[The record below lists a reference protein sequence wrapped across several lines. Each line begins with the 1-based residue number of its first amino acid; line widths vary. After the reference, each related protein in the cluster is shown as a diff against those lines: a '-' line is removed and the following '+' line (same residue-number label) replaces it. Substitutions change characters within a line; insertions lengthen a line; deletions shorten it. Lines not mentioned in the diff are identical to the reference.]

1 MNEVFLVQYS
11 VLYNLRFLNLQFN
24 YISWLNRANFL
35 SFSEKKGD
43 TKRFL
48 KNGESWLNLGDWC
61 NENKMCDSYF
71 NGDRGDII

>member
-48 KNGESWLNLGDWC
+48 
-61 NENKMCDSYF
+61 
-71 NGDRGDII
+71 